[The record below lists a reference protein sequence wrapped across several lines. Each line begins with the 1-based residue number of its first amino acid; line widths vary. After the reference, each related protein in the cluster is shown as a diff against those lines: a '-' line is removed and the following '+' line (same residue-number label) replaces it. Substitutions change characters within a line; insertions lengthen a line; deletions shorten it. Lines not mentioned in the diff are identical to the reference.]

1 MSFLH
6 GIEVVELSGGPRPIE
21 TSKSAVIGLVGTAPQ
36 GPVNV
41 PTLIAGSRKEAVA
54 IFGEQDGVSTI
65 PDALD
70 AIFDQI
76 GAAVVV
82 INVLSQTEAA
92 EKDYTFAADEDALT
106 LDHTRAISST
116 VVVKDSAGT
125 TTYTAD
131 VDYTVYK
138 GVVTKVAGGGLD
150 GVTTIKVSYKYTDP
164 STLTLSAV
172 SGGVDAV
179 TGDYT
184 GVQALLAA
192 ESVVHLPPR
201 LLIAPGFT
209 CKESDTSTPTAPAFE
224 PGEKN
229 VVSDLLTVA
238 ERLRAVVIA
247 DGPNSNDSAAK
258 AYRNQ
263 FDSPRLFMVDP
274 YVKVF
279 SPVTNEETTQPA
291 SARVAGIIAK
301 SDNKRGFWYSPS
313 NRPVSG
319 ITGTARAIDF
329 TMGDNN
335 ARANLLNENHV
346 CTIIHQDGYRLW
358 GNRTC
363 CSDKKWMFL
372 SVRRTADMINDALM
386 RNHLWAVD
394 ENITA
399 SYLESVTRGVNNFLR
414 HLKSIGAIIG
424 GECWADP
431 EINTPDQIQLGR
443 VTFDF
448 DFTPPYPAERLTF
461 RSRLVNNYLKEIL

>member
-21 TSKSAVIGLVGTAPQ
+21 TSKSAVIGLVGTAPR
-36 GPVNV
+36 GPVNI
-41 PTLIAGSRKEAVA
+41 PTLIAGSRKEAVEV
-54 IFGEQDGVSTI
+54 FGEQDGVSTI

-82 INVLSQTEAA
+82 VNVLPRITAA
-92 EKDYTFAADEDALT
+92 EEDYTFDADNLVT
-106 LDHTRAISST
+106 LAHTRAISST
-116 VVVKDSAGT
+116 VTVKSADGS
-125 TTYTAD
+125 TTYEAD
-131 VDYTVYK
+131 TDYTVYK
-138 GVVTKVAGGGLD
+138 GVVSKVEGGALES
-150 GVTTIKVSYKYTDP
+150 VTTVKVGYDYTDP
-164 STLTLSAV
+164 AALSISDV
-172 SGGVDAV
+172 SGGVDDV
-179 TGDYT
+179 TGQYE

-192 ESVVHLPPR
+192 ESVVHLSPR

-209 CKESDTSTPTAPAFE
+209 GLLDVTGTIDAGSL
-224 PGEKN
+224 N
-229 VVSDLLTVA
+229 VVNDLLGVA

-247 DGPNSNDSAAK
+247 DGPNTNDAMAK
-258 AYRNQ
+258 TYRAG
-263 FDSPRLFMVDP
+263 FDNARLFIVDP

-279 SPVTNEETTQPA
+279 SPVTDTETSQPA

-301 SDNKRGFWYSPS
+301 SDNQRGFWYSPS
-313 NRPVSG
+313 NRPVAG
-319 ITGTARAIDF
+319 ITGTARPIDF

-335 ARANLLNENHV
+335 ARANLLNENNV
-346 CTIIHQDGYRLW
+346 VTIIHQDGYRLW
-358 GNRTC
+358 GNRSA

-386 RNHLWAVD
+386 RCHLWAVD